1 MALCVLVLG
10 VWSTSQWI
18 FKQSARSVSCRQD
31 GLFKA
36 DLKLALL
43 AAQELK
49 YLPPVSGCLQA
60 KQNLML
66 SLREHKNGLLSALP
80 HAVGLLKR
88 DINVPVRANASALG
102 SLDRLESSFCSSSSS
117 SSQISEAI
125 NKNIKIIHLIKV
137 MSLPETLRPL

>member
-1 MALCVLVLG
+1 M
-10 VWSTSQWI
+10 SQWI

-49 YLPPVSGCLQA
+49 NLPPVSGCLQA

-80 HAVGLLKR
+80 HAVGLVKR
-88 DINVPVRANASALG
+88 DINVPMRANASALG
-102 SLDRLESSFCSSSSS
+102 RWIDLRAPSVALPAPPAKPLRL
-117 SSQISEAI
+117 
-125 NKNIKIIHLIKV
+125 LIK
-137 MSLPETLRPL
+137 T